1 MYSLF
6 YTHKEFPAE
15 HGEEEK
21 RNKNN
26 IIINKMKTEVTDDE
40 LRTARICKTQLLT
53 IHCRLY

>member
-1 MYSLF
+1 MYSLS

-40 LRTARICKTQLLT
+40 LRTARICKTQL
-53 IHCRLY
+53 